1 MTAATVKL
9 VGQKAGGREHIVA
22 TAGYGDPVLLLPEPD
37 NPHDPNAIAVHTAPR
52 HTIIHPDELRSSLT
66 DPDAVGHLS
75 ADDRRM
81 ILDRQAG
88 YVGRNVA
95 ARLALP
101 PDGIVGFVSE
111 IRYAPTDYDLYGE
124 PRHEPVVAG
133 FDVAADLTRW
143 RNR

>member
-37 NPHDPNAIAVHTAPR
+37 NPHDPNAIAVYTAPR
-52 HTIIHPDELRSSLT
+52 HTIIHPDQLRSSLT

-75 ADDRRM
+75 DDDRRM
-81 ILDRQAG
+81 LLDRQAG

-111 IRYAPTDYDLYGE
+111 IRYAPEDTHDAY
-124 PRHEPVVAG
+124 VATLTPLLVG
-133 FDVAADLTRW
+133 FDIAADLTPWQR
-143 RNR
+143 R